1 MTNSGHHNPPPIPDA
16 TDGAASNG
24 AIPIDR
30 VEWSRNTIL
39 EFIEDYRSFNVLW
52 DPNTK
57 GYHIKQVK
65 YEALRQLSR
74 KYGTEVRVI
83 RSKIKSLRSSFHRE
97 HGKVISGK
105 RRGVNYQPMWFA
117 YEAIRF
123 ILDGERNGMGGGI
136 SHSSFDAV
144 CGGIGGREHDGFV
157 VGDVFVAAAAAAAFA
172 AAGAADTVS
181 NGIDTKDELVAFTD
195 QINDPHYVNIS
206 AGDVKTEI
214 FETPNEEIENVSR
227 SQKSAIKKAI
237 KSKKRQRL
245 PKIDS
250 TSHHL
255 VEIPSDSESDSLAS
269 SSNPTC
275 KKIRKTE
282 SMESSDEFGVFG
294 EYVGITI
301 RRLKSSKAQVVIKH
315 LINNLLFDAEM
326 GRYDYGIP
334 TTREPPHLY
343 ATTD

>member
-1 MTNSGHHNPPPIPDA
+1 MTNSGHNVIPDA
-16 TDGAASNG
+16 GGGDAAAGSGGNT
-24 AIPIDR
+24 PIDR

-39 EFIEDYRSFNVLW
+39 EFIEDYRGFNVLW

-65 YEALRQLSR
+65 YEALKNLSR
-74 KYGTEVRVI
+74 KYSTEVRVI

-123 ILDGERNGMGGGI
+123 ILEGERNELGGG
-136 SHSSFDAV
+136 SNSSFDAA
-144 CGGIGGREHDGFV
+144 CGIGGREHGMAV
-157 VGDVFVAAAAAAAFA
+157 TAAGDVYTSNNAVGGD
-172 AAGAADTVS
+172 GACMVS
-181 NGIDTKDELVAFTD
+181 NGIDANDELVTFLKTD
-195 QINDPHYVNIS
+195 QLNEPHYANIS
-206 AGDVKTEI
+206 AGDVKAEILETSNTEL
-214 FETPNEEIENVSR
+214 ENMTR
-227 SQKSAIKKAI
+227 SEKSKYKKSLAI
-237 KSKKRQRL
+237 KSKRRRS
-245 PKIDS
+245 PKNNSNTPQLRTDS
-250 TSHHL
+250 
-255 VEIPSDSESDSLAS
+255 DSDSLAS
-269 SSNPTC
+269 SPSC
-275 KKIRKTE
+275 KKMRKIDASE
-282 SMESSDEFGVFG
+282 SDEFGVFG

-301 RRLKSSKAQVVIKH
+301 RRLKTSKAQVVIKH

-334 TTREPPHLY
+334 TSREPPHLY